1 MTEPSVRP
9 SGDAAASPSR
19 LAQDGAPSAARPPAT
34 PEAAETPGNLRLAP
48 VVCDARA
55 VLARG
60 REKVRR
66 QHESGSPAVQVCAHW
81 TQLVEEVVLLLY
93 REALASEAHGG
104 RCDGQRLAL
113 VAHSGLGRRA
123 MAPYS
128 DVDLMLLYPD
138 GSGDAV
144 AGLVRR
150 FAQWLYDSGLLVGF
164 AARGVEEACQL
175 ALADATILTGLI
187 EARWLAGSPAL
198 FAQFE
203 RRLARLSQRHVARLL
218 AMVEAARQEE
228 QARYG
233 ETVFL
238 LEPNVKRS
246 RGGLRDLQFI
256 RWVGYLRFGQR
267 EYDALAQTG
276 HLAREE
282 LRQLRDAQEFLLEV
296 RNDLHFFHGKAEDVL
311 DREQQVRLAQRR
323 GYRGSEGLLPVEQFM
338 QEYFQH
344 TSQVQQIASHL
355 LEVARP
361 RRWWWPW
368 LQPLVSHQ
376 FEGDF
381 RVGPTTIWAT
391 RRGRARL
398 RGNLAEVLRLLELA
412 SLYDKRID
420 EATWQAIRADQL
432 PRSVQEIT
440 QPLPR
445 EVAERF
451 LALLSRPTRLG
462 ELLRR
467 LHELRVLEQL
477 IPAMRHARGLLQ
489 FNAYHR
495 YTVDEHSLRVV
506 EYLTS
511 LQQDAEVPGQVY
523 RSIAS
528 KAILHLAALLHDLGK
543 GYPEDHCLVG
553 AQLAEQTAQRLF
565 LSGQDAEILRFLVQ
579 HHLRMSHLAQRQDI
593 HDAQVVVAFAVEV
606 GSPEVLHMLYVLTL
620 ADLAAVGP
628 GVLNQWKRQ
637 LLTELYQHALELLT
651 SDSPAEAASQRV
663 QQRREEILTL
673 VRRREGLAWWE
684 TQVISL
690 PASSLFAVPPAQ
702 LVEELDR
709 LRRLS
714 RREAVAWG
722 RYCESRQAVE
732 YTVGTYEEITP
743 GIFHKLTGAL
753 TSQRQQ
759 ILAADINTLA
769 EGLVLDRFYVQ
780 DQDYSGPPPQARLDE
795 ICRSLVAALTE
806 RADKPPV
813 FRRLWQG
820 RRSSPST
827 TQHLPTRVT
836 VDNRTAE
843 RFTILATF
851 AYDRMGLL
859 YAITRTLFEMGLSVS
874 KAKIGT
880 HLDQVVDVFYV
891 TDRATGRKITDAARL
906 ADIRQRLLAAIEAV
920 PQEGL

>member
-1 MTEPSVRP
+1 M
-9 SGDAAASPSR
+9 
-19 LAQDGAPSAARPPAT
+19 AP
-34 PEAAETPGNLRLAP
+34 E
-48 VVCDARA
+48 VCDARA
-55 VLARG
+55 ALARG
-60 REKVRR
+60 REKLRR

-81 TQLVEEVVLLLY
+81 TKIVEEVVLGLY
-93 REALASEAHGG
+93 RAALVSHAADG
-104 RCDGQRLAL
+104 RIHPHRLAL

-138 GSGDAV
+138 GEGGAL
-144 AGLVRR
+144 AGLVRT

-164 AARGVEEACQL
+164 AARGVAEACRL
-175 ALADATILTGLI
+175 ALDDATILTGLI
-187 EARWLAGSPAL
+187 ETRWLEGSSAL
-198 FAQFE
+198 VAQCE
-203 RRLARLSQRHVARLL
+203 RRLARQAQRRSAALL
-218 AMVEAARQEE
+218 AKVEEARREE

-267 EYDALAQTG
+267 DYDALAQAGCLTRDE
-276 HLAREE
+276 LAQ
-282 LRQLRDAQEFLLEV
+282 LRQAQDFLLWV
-296 RNDLHFFHGKAEDVL
+296 RNDLHFWFGKAEDVL
-311 DREQQVRLAQRR
+311 DREQQVRLAQRW
-323 GYRGSEGLLPVEQFM
+323 GCRGSEGLLPVEQFM

-344 TSQVQQIASHL
+344 TSQVHQIASHL
-355 LEVARP
+355 LQAARP
-361 RRWWWPW
+361 RRWWWSW
-368 LQPLVSHQ
+368 VQPLVSHQ

-398 RGNLAEVLRLLELA
+398 RGNLAQVLRLCELA

-420 EATWQAIRADQL
+420 ETTWQAIRADVL
-432 PRSVQEIT
+432 SRTLIDDA

-451 LALLSRPTRLG
+451 MALLARPAQLP

-477 IPAMRHARGLLQ
+477 LPGMRHARGLLQ

-506 EYLTS
+506 EYLAS
-511 LQQDAEVPGQVY
+511 LQEDQDVPGQVY
-523 RSIAS
+523 RAITS

-543 GYPEDHCLVG
+543 GYAEDHCLVG
-553 AQLAEQTAQRLF
+553 ARLAEQAALRLH
-565 LSGQDAEILRFLVQ
+565 LPSQDAEILRFLVQ
-579 HHLRMSHLAQRQDI
+579 HHLRMSHLAQQQDI

-606 GSPEVLHMLYVLTL
+606 GSPEVLQMLYVLTL

-651 SDSPAEAASQRV
+651 SESPAEAASQRV

-673 VRRREGLAWWE
+673 VRRRDGLAWWE

-709 LRRLS
+709 LRRLA

-769 EGLVLDRFYVQ
+769 DGLVLDRFYVA
-780 DQDYSGPPPQARLDE
+780 DQDFVGPPPPTRLDE
-795 ICRSLVAALTE
+795 ICKSLVAALTDH
-806 RADKPPV
+806 ADKPPV
-813 FRRLWQG
+813 FRRLWQS
-820 RRSSPST
+820 RRSTPT
-827 TQHLPTRVT
+827 ATQHLPTRVT
-836 VDNRTAE
+836 VDNRTADK
-843 RFTILATF
+843 FTILATF

-859 YAITRTLFEMGLSVS
+859 YAITRTLFELGLSVS

-891 TDRATGRKITDAARL
+891 TDRASGQKITDPARL
-906 ADIRQRLLAAIEAV
+906 AEIRRRLLDAIEAV
-920 PQEGL
+920 GQEGPP

>member
-1 MTEPSVRP
+1 MTDPSFQP
-9 SGDAAASPSR
+9 LSGAALPAAGSAPKAPLHAAHPPLAS
-19 LAQDGAPSAARPPAT
+19 AC
-34 PEAAETPGNLRLAP
+34 EAPGNLRLP
-48 VVCDARA
+48 PIVREARSA
-55 VLARG
+55 LARG
-60 REKVRR
+60 REKLRR
-66 QHESGSPAVQVCAHW
+66 QHESGSPAMQVCAHW
-81 TQLVEEVVLLLY
+81 TQIVEEVVVGLY
-93 REALASEAHGG
+93 RAALASQAAEG
-104 RCDGQRLAL
+104 RIDGQRLAL

-138 GSGDAV
+138 GARE
-144 AGLVRR
+144 ALTGLVRQ
-150 FAQWLYDSGLLVGF
+150 FSQWLYDSGLLVGF
-164 AARGVEEACQL
+164 AARGVAEACQL
-175 ALADATILTGLI
+175 ALTDATILTGLI
-187 EARWLAGSPAL
+187 ETRWLEGNTL
-198 FAQFE
+198 LVAQFE
-203 RRLARLSQRHVARLL
+203 RRLARLVRRRSAALL
-218 AMVEAARQEE
+218 AMVEEARREE

-256 RWVGYLRFGQR
+256 RWVGYLRLGQR
-267 EYDALAQTG
+267 DDDALAQAG
-276 HLAREE
+276 HLTRDELNQ
-282 LRQLRDAQEFLLEV
+282 LRQAQDFLLWV

-355 LEVARP
+355 LETARP

-368 LQPLVSHQ
+368 VQPLVSHQ

-398 RGNLAEVLRLLELA
+398 RGNLAQVLRLCELA
-412 SLYDKRID
+412 NLYDKPID
-420 EATWQAIRADQL
+420 EATWQAIRADLL
-432 PRSVQEIT
+432 PRAHYEEA

-451 LALLSRPTRLG
+451 WALLAWPARLG
-462 ELLRR
+462 ELLRK

-477 IPAMRHARGLLQ
+477 VPGMRHARGLLQ

-511 LQQDAEVPGQVY
+511 LQGDADVPGQVY
-523 RSIAS
+523 RAIRS
-528 KAILHLAALLHDLGK
+528 KAILHLAALVHDLGK
-543 GYPEDHCLVG
+543 GHAEDHCLVG
-553 AQLAEQTAQRLF
+553 ARLAEQAAWRLH
-565 LSGQDAEILRFLVQ
+565 LSATDAEILRFLVQ
-579 HHLRMSHLAQRQDI
+579 HHLRMSHLAQQQDI

-606 GSPEVLHMLYVLTL
+606 GSPEVLQMLYVLTL

-651 SDSPAEAASQRV
+651 SESPAEAASHRV
-663 QQRREEILTL
+663 RQRREEILTL

-709 LRRLS
+709 MRRLS

-722 RYCESRQAVE
+722 RYCDSRQAVE
-732 YTVGTYEEITP
+732 YTVGTYEQITP

-769 EGLVLDRFYVQ
+769 DGLVLDRFYVQ
-780 DQDYSGPPPQARLDE
+780 DQDYSGPPPPQRLDE
-795 ICRSLVAALTE
+795 ICKSLVAALTDH
-806 RADKPPV
+806 ADKPPV
-813 FRRLWQG
+813 FRRLWQS
-820 RRSSPST
+820 RASAPSST
-827 TQHLPTRVT
+827 RHLPTRVT
-836 VDNRTAE
+836 FDNRTAE
-843 RFTILATF
+843 KFTILATF

-859 YAITRTLFEMGLSVS
+859 YAITRTLFELGLSVS

-891 TDRATGRKITDAARL
+891 TDQASGQKITDPARL
-906 ADIRQRLLAAIEAV
+906 AEIRQRLLAAIEAV
-920 PQEGL
+920 GQEGS